1 MAFLLYLQPGVETT
15 LVPCL
20 WFNAKLENIC
30 CPTSMCFLMGH
41 ANTSYKKAW
50 FCQHLG
56 GVVSLMLSKNVML
69 WTRVICSVGIKSCKS
84 ICAPGDMS
92 WYSNKKQRTNA
103 LFPTHENK
111 LLSHQ
116 TFEVTVEYTRGGQCP
131 AQPVKH
137 SPAGR
142 QAGCLLCPPGMVAH
156 RPRASAASW
165 CSGDAISRCL
175 THRRGSLLLLLQKEA
190 AFTPA
195 ESHGHQRTPSCC
207 LRWEHEGRLRPW
219 RKDWPSVLPRN
230 GEHLLAGVQPVY
242 KPCMLAALAGKCSC
256 CQAIHH

>member
-1 MAFLLYLQPGVETT
+1 MAFLLYFQPGVETT

-56 GVVSLMLSKNVML
+56 GVVSLMLSKNVMF

-92 WYSNKKQRTNA
+92 WYSNKKQCTNA

-142 QAGCLLCPPGMVAH
+142 QAGRLPSLSPRDGSTPATCLSCFLVFGRRNIQVSDPSPGEPAFALAEGGCLYTC
-156 RPRASAASW
+156 RKPRTPAN
-165 CSGDAISRCL
+165 
-175 THRRGSLLLLLQKEA
+175 SLLL
-190 AFTPA
+190 
-195 ESHGHQRTPSCC
+195 S
-207 LRWEHEGRLRPW
+207 
-219 RKDWPSVLPRN
+219 
-230 GEHLLAGVQPVY
+230 PVR
-242 KPCMLAALAGKCSC
+242 AWG
-256 CQAIHH
+256 QT